1 MDEFLLAAW
10 HGAGL
15 FHLITFLS
23 ERSRSLQGSGGQG
36 GRGLASNSIV
46 YFHKTIGLTW
56 EA

>member
-1 MDEFLLAAW
+1 MDGLVLAAW

-36 GRGLASNSIV
+36 GRGLASTSSI
-46 YFHKTIGLTW
+46 YFHKTMGLTW
-56 EA
+56 KA